1 MSWDIEAFRE
11 KIETGHTFPG
21 LYLFK
26 FIVPAAQKERVLSIL
41 PKSEI
46 SIRSS
51 SNNTYI
57 SITSHAKVH
66 SSAEVLEVYIE
77 ANKIEG
83 CIVL

>member
-46 SIRSS
+46 SLRSS

-57 SITSHAKVH
+57 SITSHANVH

-83 CIVL
+83 CIAL

>member
-21 LYLFK
+21 LYVFK
-26 FIVPAAQKERVLSIL
+26 FIVPAAQKEKVLSIL

-46 SIRSS
+46 SFRSS

-57 SITSHAKVH
+57 SITSQAHVP
-66 SSAEVLEVYIE
+66 SSEEVLQVYME

-83 CIVL
+83 CIAL